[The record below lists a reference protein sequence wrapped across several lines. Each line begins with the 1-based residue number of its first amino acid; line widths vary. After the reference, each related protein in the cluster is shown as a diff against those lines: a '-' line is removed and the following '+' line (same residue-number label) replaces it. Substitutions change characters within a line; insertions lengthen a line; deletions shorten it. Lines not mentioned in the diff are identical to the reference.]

1 MMIIIPTQ
9 HLFDAFLRMAL
20 SLFNGV
26 QALGST
32 TFKTHFHPGDQITI
46 DKFQNGKP
54 PAENV
59 FEPGNVENFT
69 AQSLHADAFTQS
81 SLHTEK
87 PLHRAAFTQNNFCT
101 QTPLQIEGF
110 RF

>member
-1 MMIIIPTQ
+1 M
-9 HLFDAFLRMAL
+9 HFCAWLCLFSMEFRHW
-20 SLFNGV
+20 G
-26 QALGST
+26 T

-59 FEPGNVENFT
+59 FEPGNVEKPYRVVITRRCF
-69 AQSLHADAFTQS
+69 
-81 SLHTEK
+81 HTEK
-87 PLHRAAFTQNNFCT
+87 PAHRETITQSSFYTKQLLHTDASTDR
-101 QTPLQIEGF
+101 

>member
-1 MMIIIPTQ
+1 MMMIMPTQ
-9 HLFDAFLRMAL
+9 YIFDAFLRMAL

-46 DKFQNGKP
+46 TSFKMGMLK
-54 PAENV
+54 
-59 FEPGNVENFT
+59 NFS
-69 AQSLHADAFTQS
+69 AQSLHADAFTQR
-81 SLHTEK
+81 SLHTQK